1 VGTFNKQKAFG
12 QHFLIDGPVIQSI
25 VKAATDA
32 LARHPEHAL
41 LEIGPGDGALTRP
54 LMAAIPFEQKFF
66 VAERD
71 RELIAF
77 WKPETRINQL
87 LEGDFL
93 NLPDEMIAN
102 LGPLVVVSNLPY
114 SAGTAIVIRL
124 CEMAKQIP
132 EMVLMFQAEV
142 AKRLY
147 SGPST
152 PDRGSLTLFIQN
164 EWEVEKLMV
173 VKPTAFKPPPKVMSE
188 VVRLTRRAQPMINV
202 GTPEKLAAWNDLLKT
217 AFKQRR
223 KMLKG
228 NFNSTA
234 WQNAFM
240 QSGVDPTKRAESLT
254 WEEWI
259 QIWKQKF

>member
-1 VGTFNKQKAFG
+1 
-12 QHFLIDGPVIQSI
+12 
-25 VKAATDA
+25 
-32 LARHPEHAL
+32 
-41 LEIGPGDGALTRP
+41 
-54 LMAAIPFEQKFF
+54 
-66 VAERD
+66 
-71 RELIAF
+71 
-77 WKPETRINQL
+77 
-87 LEGDFL
+87 
-93 NLPDEMIAN
+93 
-102 LGPLVVVSNLPY
+102 
-114 SAGTAIVIRL
+114 
-124 CEMAKQIP
+124 
-132 EMVLMFQAEV
+132 MFQAEV

-217 AFKQRR
+217 ACKQRR